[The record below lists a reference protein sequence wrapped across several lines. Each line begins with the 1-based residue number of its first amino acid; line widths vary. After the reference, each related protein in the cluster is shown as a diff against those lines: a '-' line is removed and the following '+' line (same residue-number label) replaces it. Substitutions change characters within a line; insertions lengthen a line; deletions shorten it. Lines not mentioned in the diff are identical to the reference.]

1 MPEEITPEEIEGLF
15 PTTVSHRD
23 ILDAINALHSDL
35 HELTVRVGKL
45 VESHNQV
52 GENVAWLVANTQGIF
67 QMLNDPNLI
76 NSMMSGVLGGG
87 MFGGGQAGNQPD
99 S

>member
-1 MPEEITPEEIEGLF
+1 MPDEITLESPGEVTLEELRAHI
-15 PTTVSHRD
+15 V
-23 ILDAINALHSDL
+23 ALHEDI
-35 HELTVRVGKL
+35 HELTVRMGKL

-87 MFGGGQAGNQPD
+87 MFGGGQQPE